1 MNERSSRSTTISGL
15 ILESKD
21 ANQKMDLSLTKAAG
35 ERLKEGANINKSL
48 SVLGNVI
55 RQLSE
60 GKEFISYRD
69 SKLTR
74 LLSQAL
80 GGNAKSL
87 IIGNIR
93 PMIHPEVADGLER
106 LWNVRANCIWEADE
120 SSRHGEVYIFD
131 HVFN

>member
-1 MNERSSRSTTISGL
+1 
-15 ILESKD
+15 
-21 ANQKMDLSLTKAAG
+21 MDLAGSERVSLTKAAG

-80 GGNAKSL
+80 GVQGLPINDRTSTLREPMHNFIQKEIGVDVKVNSARKLGEKVCLVEFDSYSDKS
-87 IIGNIR
+87 
-93 PMIHPEVADGLER
+93 HET
-106 LWNVRANCIWEADE
+106 
-120 SSRHGEVYIFD
+120 
-131 HVFN
+131 

>member
-1 MNERSSRSTTISGL
+1 
-15 ILESKD
+15 
-21 ANQKMDLSLTKAAG
+21 MDLAGSERVSLTKAAG

-87 IIGNIR
+87 IIG
-93 PMIHPEVADGLER
+93 ML
-106 LWNVRANCIWEADE
+106 L
-120 SSRHGEVYIFD
+120 
-131 HVFN
+131 

>member
-1 MNERSSRSTTISGL
+1 MENMMQGNKIRRVAATRMNERSSRSHTIFRI

-21 ANQKMDLSLTKAAG
+21 ANQKDGPVHISYLNLMDLAGSERVSLTKAAG

-80 GGNAKSL
+80 G
-87 IIGNIR
+87 
-93 PMIHPEVADGLER
+93 
-106 LWNVRANCIWEADE
+106 
-120 SSRHGEVYIFD
+120 
-131 HVFN
+131 